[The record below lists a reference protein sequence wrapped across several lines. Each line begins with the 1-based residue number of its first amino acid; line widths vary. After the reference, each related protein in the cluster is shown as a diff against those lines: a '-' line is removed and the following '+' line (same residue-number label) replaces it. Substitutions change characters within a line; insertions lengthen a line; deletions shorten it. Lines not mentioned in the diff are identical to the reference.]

1 MWHWHHRP
9 AGFVK
14 NLFLICEIPSNE
26 RQLFLLPFTLALR
39 PAAGSATPSEML
51 TADQRLLPKY
61 ETKQIPTTPSVMN
74 FLFIKSLP
82 LRSLCRDRLR
92 LAAAACVMFFSGGY
106 ALTLAARVHRFTPDR
121 PSDGSGGLLEG
132 GGCCVRT
139 PTTACRFHL
148 QPPKTPI
155 TRWIIM
161 EWTAFKKNPLWR
173 RND

>member
-1 MWHWHHRP
+1 MRFPPTGVDSFCCP
-9 AGFVK
+9 AQQLWQSGK
-14 NLFLICEIPSNE
+14 QLNNLWIPSHWL
-26 RQLFLLPFTLALR
+26 RTFTLALR

-51 TADQRLLPKY
+51 TADQRLLPKH

-121 PSDGSGGLLEG
+121 PSDGSGGGRGEG
-132 GGCCVRT
+132 ACVRT

-148 QPPKTPI
+148 QPPKTPK
-155 TRWIIM
+155 TR
-161 EWTAFKKNPLWR
+161 
-173 RND
+173 